1 VEILGFAIYLAVKAI
16 AYVGWCFAGVRLLDP
31 GRAAPFRRAV
41 GLGLARLGLGI
52 VLGLFIFLAALSMNN
67 ATRNAPL
74 TYVAIYVPVR
84 IVEWMILR
92 VFMTR
97 NPLGVARETLWAK
110 SAFWVGG
117 GVVISCLADLPL
129 GVMEGGIV
137 PVGRP
142 FC

>member
-1 VEILGFAIYLAVKAI
+1 
-16 AYVGWCFAGVRLLDP
+16 
-31 GRAAPFRRAV
+31 
-41 GLGLARLGLGI
+41 
-52 VLGLFIFLAALSMNN
+52 MNN

-92 VFMTR
+92 VFITR

-110 SAFWVGG
+110 SAFWVAG

-137 PVGRP
+137 PIGRP